1 MDIYLQKIRL
11 VNFKIFEDET
21 ICCNKEMNIFVGDNG
36 AGKSS
41 ILQALD
47 MVLCGSVTRV
57 ESIGLE
63 NLLNANAVLK
73 WMGHPTLESL
83 PIMRVEL
90 FFEMPDTPKTSRY
103 NGEKYLD
110 GRNRPLF
117 GIKMICAPNQDFEA
131 DILACIREK
140 KAIEFPFEFYKTGFT
155 TFSDESYSGYI
166 KPCKSLYIDNT
177 AINTAKTLRYVVER
191 TYKNA
196 VEDNNRVSTQYG
208 FRQHIASFPL
218 PQPAVDKNLIV
229 TGDLESYLDI
239 KENGIRLL
247 NQGEGRIS
255 ICKTDSAL
263 DKNVDDIS
271 ILSIEEPENHLSH
284 YNLKRL
290 ISKIKERAADR
301 QIFIVTH
308 SSYITSRLGLQNTF
322 FVNGKIQSLTG
333 LSKATGEF
341 FMKAPNDNLLQFVLS
356 KKVLL
361 VEGAAEYILMDRFV
375 NTVKGL
381 DSDTGGVWIM
391 ALNNLSFRRYLE
403 VGKIL
408 NIKVAAVRDNDRKP
422 QCWYPDL
429 QDNDRKVFSDSS
441 AERYTFEVCLYNDN
455 KDALDRLFHEHE
467 SALDYMLEHKAEAAY
482 QILSSGVKLNVPQ
495 YIREAIEWL
504 M

>member
-11 VNFKIFEDET
+11 VNFKIFEDEI

-36 AGKSS
+36 SGKSS

-57 ESIGLE
+57 ETIGLE
-63 NLLNANAVLK
+63 NLLNANVILK
-73 WMGHPTLESL
+73 WMEHPTLESL

-90 FFEMPDTPKTSRY
+90 FFEMPDTPRTSRY

-110 GRNRPLF
+110 GCNRPLF

-140 KAIEFPFEFYKTGFT
+140 KAIEFPFEFYKTSFT
-155 TFSDESYSGYI
+155 TFSDEGYSGYI

-177 AINTAKTLRYVVER
+177 AINTARALRYVVDR

-196 VEDNNRVSTQYG
+196 VENNNRLSAQYD
-208 FRQHIASFPL
+208 FRQHIANFSL
-218 PQPAVDKNLIV
+218 PQSAVDKNLTV

-255 ICKTDSAL
+255 VCKTDSAL

-290 ISKIKERAADR
+290 ISKIKERAPDR

-308 SSYITSRLGLQNTF
+308 SSYITSRLGLRNAF

-333 LSKATGEF
+333 LSKETGEF

-361 VEGAAEYILMDRFV
+361 VEGAAEYILMNRFV
-375 NTVKGL
+375 NTVKGR
-381 DSDTGGVWIM
+381 DADMIGVWIM

-408 NIKVAAVRDNDRKP
+408 NIKVAAVRDNDGKP

-429 QDNDRKVFSDSS
+429 QDEDRKVFSDSS
-441 AERYTFEVCLYNDN
+441 AERHTFEVCLYNDN
-455 KDALDRLFHEHE
+455 KDALDKLFYGCE
-467 SALDYMLEHKAEAAY
+467 SALNYMLAHKAEAAY
-482 QILSSGVKLNVPQ
+482 KILSSGVKLNVPQ